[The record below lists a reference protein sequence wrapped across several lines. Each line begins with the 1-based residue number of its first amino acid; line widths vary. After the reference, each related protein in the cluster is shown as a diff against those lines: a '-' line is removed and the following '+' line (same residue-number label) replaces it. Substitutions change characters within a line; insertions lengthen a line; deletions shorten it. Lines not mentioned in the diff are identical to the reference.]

1 MPNPK
6 PRRWAGLGIT
16 LLVLGLVAS
25 AGCTRARPPEVVVS
39 ASEAERALLSTL
51 RKSHPRLILH
61 ADDLARARSMIAQEP
76 LARQWRDRL
85 HGEAMRILGEPPVV
99 RTLIGPRMLA
109 QSRQAL
115 DRISILALLYH
126 LEGNRRFAERA
137 RQELLAASVFQDWN
151 PSHFLDVAE
160 MAHAVALGYDW
171 LYDVLSGPE
180 RTAVR
185 RALITHALKP
195 ALERYRGQKEWV
207 TATHNWNLVCN
218 AGMVLVAL
226 AIADEERE
234 LAAFVLGRALE
245 SVKGGVG
252 GFAPDG
258 GWVEGPE
265 YWHYGSRYL
274 VYLLDALETAL
285 GTDFG
290 LSRAPGLGETAL
302 FRLHFVGPTGLRFNF
317 ADAAEREE
325 AAPHLFWLARR
336 FDRPLYA
343 WIERQI
349 TVRPQALDLLWFDPR
364 GKGPRADGTPTDM
377 VFKGIHAA
385 FFRSAWEEPNAIFVA
400 MKGGDN
406 RANHSHLDLGTFVMD
421 ADGVRW
427 AMDLGPDDYDL
438 PGYFSRQSRYAYYRL
453 KTEGHNTLVL
463 GDQNQN
469 PAARAPILGSS
480 STRDHA
486 FAVIDLSE
494 GYAGRAEKVW
504 RGLAL
509 HGRQH
514 VLVQD
519 EIEAVKPVSVKWGM
533 HTRAEVQLDG
543 RRAIL
548 RDGGASLMARIVEPT
563 GASFE
568 VAPATPPSP
577 QNPNT
582 GVRKLIV
589 RLPGPVTRAR
599 IVVLLSPL
607 RAPGLPAFL
616 PTITPL
622 SSWVSSA
629 RG

>member
-1 MPNPK
+1 M
-6 PRRWAGLGIT
+6 GLGMA
-16 LLVLGLVAS
+16 LLVLVAI
-25 AGCTRARPPEVVVS
+25 AVANCTRARPPEVLVT
-39 ASEAERALLSTL
+39 ASDAERVLLSTL
-51 RKSHPRLILH
+51 RRSHPRVILRS
-61 ADDLARARSMIAQEP
+61 DDLARVRDMITREP

-85 HGEAMRILGEPPVV
+85 HGEAVRILSEPPVE
-99 RTLIGPRMLA
+99 RTLVGPRMLA
-109 QSRQAL
+109 QSRHAL

-126 LEGNRRFAERA
+126 LEGNRRHAERA
-137 RQELLAASVFQDWN
+137 RQELLAVSAFEDWN

-171 LYDVLSGPE
+171 LYDVLDSPE
-180 RTAVR
+180 RIAVR

-195 ALERYRGQKEWV
+195 ALERYRAQKEWV
-207 TATHNWNLVCN
+207 TATHNWNQVCN
-218 AGMVLVAL
+218 GGMVLAAL

-234 LAAFVLGRALE
+234 LASFVLGRALE
-245 SVKGGVG
+245 SVRRGLG

-258 GWVEGPE
+258 GWEEGPG
-265 YWHYGSRYL
+265 YWHYGTRYL
-274 VYLLDALETAL
+274 VYLLAALETAL

-290 LSRAPGLGETAL
+290 LSRAPGFGETGL

-317 ADAAEREE
+317 ADATEREE

-336 FDRPLYA
+336 FNRPLYA
-343 WIERQI
+343 WIERQT
-349 TVRPQALDLLWFDPR
+349 TVRPHALDLLWFDPR
-364 GKGPRADGTPTDM
+364 GQGPRSEGTPTDV
-377 VFKGIHAA
+377 VFRGIQAA
-385 FFRSAWEEPNAIFVA
+385 FFRSAWEDPNAVFVA

-438 PGYFSRQSRYAYYRL
+438 PGYFSRQHRYAYYRL

-463 GDQNQN
+463 GDQNQS
-469 PAARAPILGSS
+469 PAARAPILGFS

-486 FAVIDLSE
+486 FVLADLIE

-509 HGRQH
+509 LGRQH

-519 EIEAVKPVSVKWGM
+519 ELQALKPVSVRWGM

-543 RRAIL
+543 RRARL
-548 RDGGASLMARIVEPT
+548 TDGSASLMARILEPA

-568 VAPATPPSP
+568 VAPVTPPP
-577 QNPNT
+577 GQNPNT

-589 RLPGPVTRAR
+589 RLPGAVTQAR
-599 IVVLLSPL
+599 IVVLLSPV
-607 RAPGLPAFL
+607 RVPGLPDFL

-622 SSWVSSA
+622 SSWLSSS